1 MAIGH
6 GQAMPIRGVMIPG
19 PESDF
24 YHFSEID
31 DSDSNYNSN
40 SSKNRFS
47 YCTGIDSGYWNRF
60 RVLESIPKWDIYIF
74 PIPEKTRNFN
84 TSNAVPNGTAHEL
97 FTELLFQREPINTI
111 HA

>member
-1 MAIGH
+1 
-6 GQAMPIRGVMIPG
+6 MIPG
-19 PESDF
+19 LRLELIPESDF
-24 YHFSEID
+24 QHFSEID
-31 DSDSNYNSN
+31 DSNSN
-40 SSKNRFS
+40 SIKNL
-47 YCTGIDSGYWNRF
+47 YWNRF

-74 PIPEKTRNFN
+74 PIPEKNRNFN